1 VSAQWPIFFLFFQM
15 LRSITMQPERW
26 AKRLIARAIPFMT
39 LGNPIYSGKSSRTR
53 SRTMARKNIRDCII
67 VNSFPKPLNTF
78 DDYRMDWEEEIV
90 TRNYV
95 LSDFV
100 TKTTYFS
107 LAAAAFVF
115 VSMLMMTGL
124 HP

>member
-1 VSAQWPIFFLFFQM
+1 MSAWLFAI
-15 LRSITMQPERW
+15 LRNLFRTEYRKRRREVEDADGRHVDSLKSPPQQP
-26 AKRLIARAIPFMT
+26 
-39 LGNPIYSGKSSRTR
+39 SRVEFEEFR
-53 SRTMARKNIRDCII
+53 VA
-67 VNSFPKPLNTF
+67 
-78 DDYRMDWEEEIV
+78 RMDWEEEIV

-100 TKTTYFS
+100 TKTAYFS